1 VPDPMLG
8 PQHAGMPPFDQARS
22 PMLPPDALARA
33 FYEPFN
39 TGEMEIYDEV
49 LTPDWADHPLHFPD
63 QAPGRE
69 PWKQIVAYFRTS
81 APDLHVVND
90 DILASGDKVA
100 VRSTFRGTHQGELFG
115 IPPTGRPI
123 EAMAIDFH
131 RIAKG
136 QIAET
141 WHVED
146 YRTVFTQLGVVFT
159 VAS

>member
-1 VPDPMLG
+1 
-8 PQHAGMPPFDQARS
+8 
-22 PMLPPDALARA
+22 MLPPDALARA

-90 DILASGDKVA
+90 DILALGDKVA

-131 RIAKG
+131 RIANG

>member
-1 VPDPMLG
+1 MFTQRGSP
-8 PQHAGMPPFDQARS
+8 MPP
-22 PMLPPDALARA
+22 PEALARA

-39 TGEMEIYDEV
+39 TGDMAVYDEV
-49 LTPDWADHPLHFPD
+49 LAPDWADHPLHVPD

-81 APDLHVVND
+81 APDLNLVNH
-90 DILASGDKVA
+90 DILVVGDKVA
-100 VRSTFRGTHQGELFG
+100 VRSTFRGTHHGELFG
-115 IPPTGRPI
+115 IPPTGKPI

-131 RIAKG
+131 RIESD

-146 YRTVFTQLGVVFT
+146 YRTVFAQLGVVFT
-159 VAS
+159 LAS